1 MTEPKLALRR
11 YQELMVEYA
20 LGHKRCA
27 LFAGMGLGK
36 TVSTLTALSTI
47 LTLEGGKVL
56 VLAPKRVA
64 QSTWPFEAKK
74 WEHIRHL
81 RVMPVL
87 GSATERRDAL
97 RQDADIYT
105 MNYDNLVWLVEHYGD
120 AWPFTVVV
128 ADESTRLKSFRLR
141 QGGKRAQ
148 ALAKVAHTKIERF
161 ILLTGT
167 PAPNGLLD
175 LWGQTW
181 MLDAGQRLGRSFTA
195 FKDRWFVTSYDGFG
209 SSPQAHAQAEIQAA
223 LGDICLTLDPKDWF
237 DLNDPIVTNLYVDLP
252 REARKLYKDMEK
264 QMFLEL
270 DGHEVEAFS
279 AAAKTQKLLQLANGS
294 LYLPPPDGIPKAVKE
309 WRPVHEAKLDALDSI
324 IAEANGMPVLVAYHF
339 VSDLARLKAA
349 FPQGRQLDANSKT
362 IADWN
367 AGKIPILFAHPQSA
381 GHGLNLQ
388 DGGNILVF
396 FGHNWNL
403 EDRLQIIERIGPVRQ
418 LQAGYNR
425 PVYIY
430 NILARDT
437 VDELVLE
444 RVQTKREVQDI
455 LLDALN
461 RHKRSR

>member
-1 MTEPKLALRR
+1 MTAPMLSLRR
-11 YQELMVEYA
+11 YQDLMVGYTIE
-20 LGHKRCA
+20 HKRCA

-74 WEHIRHL
+74 WPHIKHL
-81 RVMPVL
+81 RVMPVI

-105 MNYDNLVWLVEHYGD
+105 TNYDNLVWLVEHYGD
-120 AWPFTVVV
+120 AWPFTIVV

-175 LWGQTW
+175 LWGQMW

-195 FKDRWFVTSYDGFG
+195 FKDRWFTTSYDGFG
-209 SSPQAHAQAEIQAA
+209 STPVGNAQADIQAA
-223 LGDICLTLDPKDWF
+223 IGDICLTLDPKDWF
-237 DLNDPIVTNLYVDLP
+237 DLNDPIVTNLYIDLP

-270 DGHEVEAFS
+270 EGHEVEAFS
-279 AAAKTQKLLQLANGS
+279 AAAKTQKLLQLANGA
-294 LYLPPPDGIPKAVKE
+294 LYLTPEDGAKGPKE
-309 WRPVHEAKLDALDSI
+309 WKPVHEAKLDALDSI

-349 FPQGRQLDANSKT
+349 FPQGKQLDASSKT

-430 NILARDT
+430 NIVARDT

-461 RHKRSR
+461 RHKRGR